1 MSTGTLFVISA
12 PSGAGKTTILKQV
25 METMPGI
32 SFSVSH
38 TTRPPRTGEENEK
51 DYHFISVETFHKMQ
65 EQNAFLEW
73 AKVHN
78 NFYGTSKSAIEYL
91 VNDGLDIILD
101 IDIQGARQVKE
112 AEWVK
117 AVFVFILPPSLNELE
132 KRLRGRGTDS
142 DETIKVRLANSKKE
156 MEEVAL
162 YDHVVINDSVEK
174 AVEMLRAVI
183 LAERSKNRRDADGKP
198 IILPA

>member
-1 MSTGTLFVISA
+1 MNTGTLFVISA
-12 PSGAGKTTILKQV
+12 PSGAGKTTIMKQI

-65 EQNAFLEW
+65 EQDAFLEW
-73 AKVHN
+73 AEVHN
-78 NFYGTSKSAIEYL
+78 NLYGTSKSAIDYL
-91 VNDGLDIILD
+91 LNDGQDIILD

-117 AVFVFILPPSLNELE
+117 AVFVFILPPSLTELE

-142 DETIKVRLANSKKE
+142 DETITIRLDNSKKE
-156 MEEVAL
+156 IEEVAL
-162 YDHVVINDSVEK
+162 YDHVIINDSVEK
-174 AVEMLRAVI
+174 AVAMLRAVI

-198 IILPA
+198 ITLPV